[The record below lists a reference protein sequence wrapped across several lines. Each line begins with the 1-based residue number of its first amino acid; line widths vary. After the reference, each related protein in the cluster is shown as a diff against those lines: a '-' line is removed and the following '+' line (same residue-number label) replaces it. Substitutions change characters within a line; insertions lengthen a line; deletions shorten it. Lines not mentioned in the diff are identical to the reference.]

1 MDKLPA
7 DAAAFVRGSAVAG
20 DAMTNAFEAAE
31 LFDVD
36 MDQFAGAL
44 ALVAANRL
52 DRIERLDTIE
62 AEAPE
67 DAADGRWRD
76 ADFRSDLPASPALA
90 AQDFDPLDDGG
101 RRWPV
106 QMTRARAAIS
116 ETGQPLA
123 AIAHHP
129 FADGPRADACGLCGG
144 LRRLPA
150 QHLHHNPLST
160 ERRQTGILMDVH
172 PVLRGIAEASQLQL
186 PRLGPDG
193 QPIESSHLA
202 QDSPSGKSAPR
213 RPLSPGWASAGPH
226 SSRPS
231 LFCSTGGLMGRPSH
245 KPDAALRRQVEA
257 MAEY

>member
-172 PVLRGIAEASQLQL
+172 PVLRGIAEASLLQL

-193 QPIESSHLA
+193 QPIESSHLDHDGDPGGTGA
-202 QDSPSGKSAPR
+202 VPAAMKENVPSSTRGPGLPAGRHTTGLWSAHN
-213 RPLSPGWASAGPH
+213 S
-226 SSRPS
+226 
-231 LFCSTGGLMGRPSH
+231 
-245 KPDAALRRQVEA
+245 LRRLC
-257 MAEY
+257 

>member
-193 QPIESSHLA
+193 QPIESSQLG
-202 QDSPSGKSAPR
+202 PSDRAPLRGSRSNGRRRRHSCGAVARGGISRRCGHGALGIGRRLNTPSRTGK
-213 RPLSPGWASAGPH
+213 
-226 SSRPS
+226 
-231 LFCSTGGLMGRPSH
+231 
-245 KPDAALRRQVEA
+245 ALQ
-257 MAEY
+257 

>member
-106 QMTRARAAIS
+106 QMTRARAAIC
-116 ETGQPLA
+116 ETCQPLA

-150 QHLHHNPLST
+150 PA
-160 ERRQTGILMDVH
+160 
-172 PVLRGIAEASQLQL
+172 PASQSALDRAASDGHSYGYSSGP
-186 PRLGPDG
+186 PRN
-193 QPIESSHLA
+193 
-202 QDSPSGKSAPR
+202 R
-213 RPLSPGWASAGPH
+213 
-226 SSRPS
+226 
-231 LFCSTGGLMGRPSH
+231 
-245 KPDAALRRQVEA
+245 
-257 MAEY
+257 